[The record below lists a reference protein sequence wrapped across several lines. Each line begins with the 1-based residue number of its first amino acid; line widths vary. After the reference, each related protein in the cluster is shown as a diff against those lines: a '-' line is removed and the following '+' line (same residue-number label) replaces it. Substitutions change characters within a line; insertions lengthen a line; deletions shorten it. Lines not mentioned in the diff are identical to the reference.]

1 MTAAASSKAWSSTRT
16 AGRPG
21 TRATWR
27 EPVESHVSPGEWRH
41 RAACRSVDPD
51 VFFPVPVAGL
61 AFRTRVAVAKAVCGG
76 CPVREACLDWAL
88 AHQPDGIAGGMTEQE
103 RCTERGRRSRARR
116 RARMATAGGGEGESA
131 SAATVALSRVSHNN
145 GLAGHTS
152 SGRTPRVDDD
162 PGA

>member
-1 MTAAASSKAWSSTRT
+1 MTATASWAARSGKRT
-16 AGRPG
+16 NR
-21 TRATWR
+21 RD
-27 EPVESHVSPGEWRH
+27 PVGSHVNAGEWRH

-76 CPVREACLDWAL
+76 CPVREACLAWAL
-88 AHQPDGIAGGMTEQE
+88 VHQPDGIAGGLTEQE
-103 RCTERGRRSRARR
+103 RCTERGRRARARR
-116 RARMATAGGGEGESA
+116 RARIAAAKSGEGESA
-131 SAATVALSRVSHNN
+131 SAATVAPSRVSHDI